1 MMMPLASPPGTG
13 RLLQAIGKFE
23 ITARLGQGG
32 MGTVYKGRDP
42 SLDRAVALKTI
53 SPELAANPE
62 FLNRFQRE
70 ARAAARLQH
79 PNIVTVYELGDVGG
93 TPFIA
98 MELLDGID
106 LAEAMTPRDRLT
118 LDEKL
123 RVMVEVCRG
132 LDYAHKRGVVHRDVK
147 PANVRI
153 LANGNVKLVD
163 FGIARLG
170 ESTLTQTGMLL
181 GTPSYLA
188 PEVVAGGRVDHRA
201 DMWAV
206 GVMLYEMLAGERP
219 FQAPAFVGLVYRIV
233 HDPAPPLAAGL
244 LGIPPALT
252 EIVARTLEKKPENRY
267 QDLAELA
274 AALQAVRGVA
284 DTEATLTPQ
293 ARSEAIERELD
304 EARRRME
311 ALDFE
316 RALTA
321 ARRAQGLAPSR
332 TEVVSLVEQLE
343 KAVLAAPPRVSRP
356 ATQPVSVEST
366 VPAVPTPSSFRRS
379 LPTPVLT
386 ELRARGGSVFRE
398 IATFGEPPATQA
410 AVRSPVQDLLATAGA
425 DGAVRLWDLQSR
437 TRLAALRTELHRRT
451 GHDARALS
459 LAFSADGALLASGH
473 VDGSIHLWDVARG
486 EEVKVRLRHEEEM
499 VSSIA
504 FSPDGRTLATGGV
517 ESTLKLWDVT
527 AALRG
532 EARRELLRQPA
543 AVTALAFVADGR
555 LLVTGHAN
563 RILRVM
569 DTSTRRLTA
578 TLRGPE
584 APINLLCGSPDG
596 SRLAVGSQDRTVRV
610 YDVTTQAQIA
620 LSTPHKKPPSALCFF
635 ADGNHLA
642 SVGLENT
649 VQLWDLQAAA
659 PVASLWGPAADS
671 FAGIALFGDG
681 DHIAVALQDGRIRV
695 WGPAES

>member
-1 MMMPLASPPGTG
+1 MMMSASPPATTG

-42 SLDRAVALKTI
+42 FLDRAVALKTI

-79 PNIVTVYELGDVGG
+79 PNIVTVYELGDVAG

-98 MELLDGID
+98 MELLDGMD
-106 LAEAMTPRDRLT
+106 LAEAMTPRGRLSV
-118 LDEKL
+118 DEKL
-123 RVMVEVCRG
+123 RVIVEVCRG
-132 LDYAHKRGVVHRDVK
+132 LDFAHKRGVVHRDVK

-206 GVMLYEMLAGERP
+206 GVMLYELLAGERP
-219 FQAPAFVGLVYRIV
+219 FQAPTFVGLVYRIV
-233 HDPAPPLAAGL
+233 HEPAAPLASGL
-244 LGIPPALT
+244 LGISPALT
-252 EIVARTLEKKPENRY
+252 EIVARTLEKDPARRY

-274 AALQAVRGVA
+274 VALQEVRGV
-284 DTEATLTPQ
+284 DDVDATLTPQ
-293 ARSEAIERELD
+293 ARREAIDRELE
-304 EARRRME
+304 EARRRMD

-316 RALTA
+316 RALEA
-321 ARRAQGLAPSR
+321 ARRAQGLGPSR
-332 TEVVSLVEQLE
+332 TEVVALVEQLE
-343 KAVLAAPPRVSRP
+343 KAVLEAPPRPRRP
-356 ATQPVSVEST
+356 DTLPAIEST
-366 VPAVPTPSSFRRS
+366 VPAAPTPSSFRRT

-398 IATFGEPPATQA
+398 LATFGEPPATQA
-410 AVRSPVQDLLATAGA
+410 TARSPVQDLLATAGA

-437 TRLAALRTELHRRT
+437 TRLHALRTELCRRT
-451 GHDARALS
+451 GHDARALT
-459 LAFSADGALLASGH
+459 LAFSPDGALLASGH
-473 VDGSIHLWDVARG
+473 VDGSIHLWDVARA

-499 VSSIA
+499 VGAIA

-517 ESTLKLWDVT
+517 ESTLKLWDVS

-532 EARRELLRQPA
+532 EARRELVRQPA
-543 AVTALAFVADGR
+543 AVTALAFVAEGR

-563 RILRVM
+563 RVLRVM
-569 DTSTRRLTA
+569 DMATRRLTA
-578 TLRGPE
+578 TMRGPE

-620 LSTPHKKPPSALCFF
+620 LSTPHKKPPSSVCFF

-649 VQLWDLQAAA
+649 VQLWDLLAAA
-659 PVASLWGPAADS
+659 PVASLWGPTADS